1 MSGGGKMTENSKG
14 TAGTKRLSGFGKQKG
29 QAGKALLLGGL
40 LLFGTIFGA
49 ATLVLRSGTLW
60 PGGYEHG
67 TFLYSDSYLNGGDTN
82 ALVVIT
88 ANRHNDPLPSEPV
101 TISMSNSSGTIE
113 LYKGRTNANGILEAE
128 VIIPPQPER
137 GDGYAKV
144 TLTVKAAGETVEK
157 TLDVY
162 NQQANTDPF
171 AIISG
176 SSSKSTPGQ
185 GASPGTAAIPPKL
198 YLTLDKPRYQ
208 PGQTIH
214 LRTLSFMQGAAVT
227 DDVTYEISDPSGNK
241 LFRKTLKADR
251 FGITFLDYP
260 ISDILALGEY
270 RISANTT
277 SNLAMKSVPIER
289 YVLPKFGITFND
301 LRGWY
306 TLDESISAA
315 LNVSYFF
322 GKPVSGKANLTAR
335 LYSQDYG
342 WYRSSSSTVDRIVYS
357 GRLDVTGGKAAFT
370 LPYLRQYAASTYYY
384 WQQYGI
390 DFCAEV
396 TDSAGHTEKKNATA
410 VISPNP
416 FYFTA
421 IMETPTPG
429 QPYTATVV
437 VRDPLGGPVK
447 NANVEAR
454 NADGLSLGTART
466 NDRGLAA
473 VSFRYDF
480 QRIVQ
485 LTVYTDSVI
494 KNQTETYYL
503 AGPSA
508 IKLVPDKRFYQV
520 GETAHVTILAD
531 PKDDNSGV
539 AGTVLVNVLA
549 NGDAVVEKQVALHG
563 SSAQF
568 SFEVKEGM
576 LPTMEIAAS
585 KLSAMR
591 YDDYWSYYRYE
602 YDQVS
607 RQYVKA
613 RSAGNVYTD
622 RYTMAED
629 RVAAGV
635 GIASQLNLTVSP
647 SKTSLKPGEEVQL
660 LLSTFNGSSPV
671 SAALAIGIVDEALL
685 SMGGEGSF
693 DEIRAD
699 LQQDPGYEQ
708 YSVYNYVWGMDV
720 VFAGR
725 SAPMFYST
733 GFFDFRPE
741 SGYVSY
747 SSLQK
752 IGDRIRDKPSD
763 ASISQLS
770 LALAAFGVVG
780 YFGILGLG
788 IKYKKTFVAFMAS
801 IVMLAALAPVVLL
814 VENQPKVVEYAD
826 TGQPLT
832 FSQGTTTSQSGYASY
847 PGRMREDVDSFAW
860 PAPAAMG
867 GAAASGAE
875 GNSKD
880 GSGQGARAGS
890 LVAPSKAVSVRT
902 YFPELWYWNPMVV
915 TDESGKAV
923 ISLKAPDSITT
934 WQIDAL
940 ASTVDGRIGVGN
952 GSMVVFQ
959 PFFVDPDLP
968 VSVVRNDMFTFKV
981 AIYNYED
988 VARQVAVALNPAPW
1002 FQTVGPSTA
1011 SARVNANSVSSVT
1024 FTIRATKVGVQDMVV
1039 TGTTETRQDTVVRQ
1053 LEVEPDGRLVED
1065 IRNGLLVNSSAAELL
1080 FALDANRIA
1089 GSENAYLK
1097 LQSSL
1102 ESIIIDGADGF
1113 IHVVSGCG
1121 EQSTS
1126 SLSVDILAY
1135 QNYIKGRPDPTNLT
1149 VYQDIINKGIQHE
1162 AQYLSTSTGGHGR
1175 AIVWHSGEQ
1184 PDLWLTAWAI
1194 QAYKN
1199 LREAGFTVDD
1209 RIIPDLQT
1217 YLLSAMQSDG
1227 SWKFP
1232 DVGHWSLNSELES
1245 YQLAATAYIVRAL
1258 LVSGLGPA
1266 NTGLQPGIRYIE
1278 NNAGTAKSDFTRALC
1293 LDALEIARGS
1303 MSVRGTLV
1311 SQLIANA
1318 KDGGNGAIYWSYA
1331 ENTGPDYY
1339 YYRCDN
1345 TIETTG
1351 YATMALARAGAG
1363 VATVQAGAKYLVL
1376 QRGGGGYWGSTHNT
1390 AVAFTALN
1398 SLAEITPL
1406 KDITVEV
1413 LVNGALVDTVR
1424 IDQENKDLTFLTDL
1438 RDWFVSQEGQTA
1450 ARTVSVTLKSAGEGG
1465 VFYHVYTK
1473 QNIDWVKTVPVSPA
1487 ALTFSV
1493 SYSTTSVSVG
1503 DVVKASAAVAYTGNA
1518 SAVQMVLVD
1527 IRAPTG
1533 FVLSDSDFSDMLAGG
1548 KISYYEFI
1556 GGGTMALVYLDN
1568 LVRGRTVGM
1577 NYTLT
1582 AMRPSTSLLQHVNA
1596 FDMYNTTLRA
1606 ELAPVAFS
1614 ST

>member
-1 MSGGGKMTENSKG
+1 MTAKGNDRAKTKRPHGSGGKKGK
-14 TAGTKRLSGFGKQKG
+14 
-29 QAGKALLLGGL
+29 AGKAIVLGGL

-49 ATLVLRSGTLW
+49 SALVMRSGTLW

-67 TFLYSDSYLNGGDTN
+67 TFLYTDAYLNGGSQN
-82 ALVVIT
+82 QIVVIT
-88 ANRHNDPLPSEPV
+88 ANRQNEPLPDEPV
-101 TISMSNSSGTIE
+101 SISMSNSSGT
-113 LYKGRTNANGILEAE
+113 YPVFKGRTNGNGILEAE
-128 VIIPPQPER
+128 VLIPPQPER
-137 GDGYAKV
+137 GNGYSRV
-144 TLTVKAAGETVEK
+144 TLTVEAAGEQVDK

-162 NQQANTDPF
+162 NRQDYSDPF
-171 AIISG
+171 GKIGSSSGSG
-176 SSSKSTPGQ
+176 SSGQ
-185 GASPGTAAIPPKL
+185 GGSPGPAAMPPRL
-198 YLTLDKPRYQ
+198 YLTMDKPRYQ
-208 PGQTIH
+208 PGQTMH
-214 LRTLSFMQGAAVT
+214 LRTLSFRQGAALA
-227 DDVTYEISDPSGNK
+227 DNVTYEISDPSGNK
-241 LFRKTLKADR
+241 LFRKTIQANR
-251 FGITFLDYP
+251 FGITFMDYP

-277 SNLAMKSVPIER
+277 YNLAMKTVPIDK
-289 YVLPKFGITFND
+289 YVLPKFGIAFD
-301 LRGWY
+301 GLRSWY
-306 TLDESISAA
+306 TLDDTISAS

-322 GKPVSGKANLTAR
+322 GKPVDGKANITAR
-335 LYSQDYG
+335 LYSREYG
-342 WYRSSSSTVDRIVYS
+342 WYRSSSQEVDRTVYNN
-357 GRLDVTGGKAAFT
+357 RLEVTGGKAAFT
-370 LPYLRQYAASTYYY
+370 IPSLKQYAGSSYNY
-384 WQQYGI
+384 WQQFSV
-390 DFCAEV
+390 DFCAQV

-410 VISPNP
+410 VISPNA

-437 VRDPLGGPVK
+437 VRDPMGVPQK
-447 NANVEAR
+447 DASVEAR
-454 NADGLSLGTART
+454 DPNGKSLGTART

-473 VSFRYDF
+473 VTFKYDF
-480 QRIVQ
+480 QGTIQ
-485 LTVYTDSVI
+485 LVVYTTSQA

-503 AGPSA
+503 SGPSA

-520 GETAHVTILAD
+520 GEQAHVTVLAD
-531 PKDDNSGV
+531 PRDDNFGV
-539 AGTVLVNVLA
+539 AGMVVVNVLA
-549 NGDAVVEKQVALHG
+549 GGNPLVQKQLALRD
-563 SSAQF
+563 SRAQF
-568 SFEVKEGM
+568 SFSVTEDM
-576 LPTMEIAAS
+576 LPTMELTAS
-585 KLSAMR
+585 KLSAMS
-591 YDDYWSYYRYE
+591 YDDYWSQYRYY
-602 YDQVS
+602 YDEIS
-607 RQYVKA
+607 REYVKA
-613 RSAGNVYTD
+613 KSTGNLYTD

-629 RVAAGV
+629 RIAAGV

-647 SKTSLKPGEEVQL
+647 SKTALKPGEEVQL
-660 LLSTFNGSSPV
+660 LLSTFNGTSPV
-671 SAALAIGIVDEALL
+671 SAALAIGIVDQALL
-685 SMGGEGSF
+685 SMGGESSF

-720 VFAGR
+720 VFAKR
-725 SAPMFYST
+725 AAPMFFST
-733 GFFDFRPE
+733 GFFDYRPQN
-741 SGYVSY
+741 GYVSY
-747 SSLQK
+747 SSLNK
-752 IGDRIRDKPSD
+752 IGDKISDRPSD
-763 ASISQLS
+763 ASVSQLS
-770 LALAAFGVVG
+770 LALAVFGVVG

-788 IKYKKTFVAFMAS
+788 IKYKKTFVAFLAS
-801 IVMLAALAPVVLL
+801 IILLAGLAPALIFVN
-814 VENQPKVVEYAD
+814 NQPRVVEYAD

-832 FSQGTTTSQSGYASY
+832 FSQGTTGSQQAYSGYF
-847 PGRMREDVDSFAW
+847 GDSRSNMDW
-860 PAPAAMG
+860 GLPPPKAMG
-867 GAAASGAE
+867 GGTEANSGGAA
-875 GNSKD
+875 
-880 GSGQGARAGS
+880 GQGASSGG
-890 LVAPSKAVSVRT
+890 LIAPSKAVTVRT

-968 VSVVRNDMFTFKV
+968 VSVVRNDIFTFRA

-988 VARQVAVALNPAPW
+988 VARQVSVALAPAPW
-1002 FQTVGPSTA
+1002 FETVGPSTA
-1011 SARVNANSVSSVT
+1011 SAQVNANAVSSVS
-1024 FTIRATKVGVQDMVV
+1024 FTIRAKRVGVQDLVV
-1039 TGTTETRQDTVVRQ
+1039 TGTTDTRQDTVVRP
-1053 LEVEPDGRLVED
+1053 LAVEPDGKLVED
-1065 IRNGLLVNSSAAELL
+1065 IRNGLLVNTSAAELA
-1080 FALDANRIA
+1080 FALDGNRIA

-1135 QNYIKGRPDPTNLT
+1135 QNYIKGRPDPANLT
-1149 VYQDIINKGIQHE
+1149 VYQDIINRGIQHE
-1162 AQYLSTSTGGHGR
+1162 AQYLSTNTGGHGR

-1194 QAYKN
+1194 QAYHN
-1199 LREAGFTVDD
+1199 LGEAGFTVDD

-1217 YLLSAMQSDG
+1217 YLLSAKQSDG

-1232 DVGHWSLNSELES
+1232 DVGHWSINSELEG
-1245 YQLAATAYIVRAL
+1245 YQLTATAYVVRAL
-1258 LVSGLGPA
+1258 LVSGLSPA
-1266 NTGLQPGIRYIE
+1266 NAGLQSGIRYLE

-1293 LDALEIARGS
+1293 LDALELAGGATS
-1303 MSVRGTLV
+1303 ARGTLV

-1331 ENTGPDYY
+1331 EKASSDY

-1406 KDITVEV
+1406 KDISVQV
-1413 LVNGALVDTVR
+1413 LVNGAVVDTIH
-1424 IDQENKDLTFLTDL
+1424 IDQQNKDLTFLTDL
-1438 RDWFVSQEGQTA
+1438 RGWFVSEEGQTA
-1450 ARTVSVTLKSAGEGG
+1450 ARTVPVTLKSTGEGG

-1487 ALTFSV
+1487 ALNFTV
-1493 SYSTTSVSVG
+1493 GYSTTSVSVG
-1503 DVVKASAAVAYTGNA
+1503 DVIKASAALAYTGNA
-1518 SAVQMVLVD
+1518 PAVQMVLVD

-1533 FVLSDSDFSDMLAGG
+1533 FVLSESDFSDMLAEGR
-1548 KISYYEFI
+1548 ISFYEFL

-1568 LVRGRTVGM
+1568 VARGQTRSM
-1577 NYTLT
+1577 DYTLT
-1582 AMRPSTSLLQHVNA
+1582 AMRASASLLQHVNA
-1596 FDMYNTTLRA
+1596 FDMYNVSLRA
-1606 ELAPVAFS
+1606 ELAPVGFVS
-1614 ST
+1614 S